1 MNPSPC
7 LLTRHSRNF
16 NAWRFNSASI
26 DILENNFRNIKFRK
40 SFMYYKYKKTY
51 LFSAECVRCYE
62 CRSDILRNCG
72 DPFYDTGNVPAIECS
87 QVTTKP
93 TYMCFKTSQNVG
105 GQYITVRGCA
115 PFDSDTFGVQF
126 QRQASGTY
134 WKGQNSFS
142 LCDYDNCNAAGKS
155 SISVFSIGLAVALA
169 RL

>member
-1 MNPSPC
+1 MKLKRVLS
-7 LLTRHSRNF
+7 
-16 NAWRFNSASI
+16 
-26 DILENNFRNIKFRK
+26 
-40 SFMYYKYKKTY
+40 
-51 LFSAECVRCYE
+51 SAECVRCYE

-87 QVTTKP
+87 QITTKP

-115 PFDSDTFGVQF
+115 PFDSDTFGQQF
-126 QRQASGTY
+126 QRQAGGTY

-142 LCDYDNCNAAGKS
+142 LCDYDNCNGARRG
-155 SISVFSIGLAVALA
+155 SISALSIGIALVLA